1 MLTNFL
7 DHKLGKKYNMFDL
20 LVLFLIIAMTLMLR
34 LWFIDLQFPDYTIC
48 LKPWVEQFRSYGGFA
63 GLKYNIGNYT
73 PAYMHLLMLI
83 SYFDV
88 EPLYVIKGV
97 GICLDYVLAIV
108 AAKLIA
114 PEDSKYKQ
122 VLLFCAVLLLP
133 TVIANSGVWGQC
145 DNIYTIFILTA
156 LYIAMKQKTLA
167 LHFGGKKAK
176 EAAAPFVIRTDT
188 LVLFCIGC
196 AFSFKLQTVFILP
209 VLAVIFLW
217 NNYRLRTLL
226 WIPGVYCITL
236 IPSLIAGRPLKE
248 LLLLYVSQAGTHAEL
263 QLKYPNIYSFWQFD
277 ALADRFG
284 QFCIVFCA
292 ASLVLFVYY
301 FYHKKLELTRE
312 FLCCFTAFSVL
323 YITFFLP
330 HMHDRYAYIAEIV
343 MLFYLFRP
351 RKLWRPVVAQ
361 LLALATY
368 GETLFWF
375 SYDGMEQPAAL
386 VRLFLLLVLGID
398 LLQQTKGVQMKQDL
412 L

>member
-7 DHKLGKKYNMFDL
+7 DHKLGKKYNTFDL

-122 VLLFCAVLLLP
+122 VLLFSAVLLLP

-156 LYIAMKQKTLA
+156 LYIAMKEKTLT
-167 LHFGGKKAK
+167 LHVGG
-176 EAAAPFVIRTDT
+176 
-188 LVLFCIGC
+188 L
-196 AFSFKLQTVFILP
+196 
-209 VLAVIFLW
+209 
-217 NNYRLRTLL
+217 
-226 WIPGVYCITL
+226 
-236 IPSLIAGRPLKE
+236 
-248 LLLLYVSQAGTHAEL
+248 
-263 QLKYPNIYSFWQFD
+263 
-277 ALADRFG
+277 
-284 QFCIVFCA
+284 
-292 ASLVLFVYY
+292 
-301 FYHKKLELTRE
+301 
-312 FLCCFTAFSVL
+312 
-323 YITFFLP
+323 
-330 HMHDRYAYIAEIV
+330 
-343 MLFYLFRP
+343 
-351 RKLWRPVVAQ
+351 
-361 LLALATY
+361 
-368 GETLFWF
+368 
-375 SYDGMEQPAAL
+375 
-386 VRLFLLLVLGID
+386 
-398 LLQQTKGVQMKQDL
+398 
-412 L
+412 